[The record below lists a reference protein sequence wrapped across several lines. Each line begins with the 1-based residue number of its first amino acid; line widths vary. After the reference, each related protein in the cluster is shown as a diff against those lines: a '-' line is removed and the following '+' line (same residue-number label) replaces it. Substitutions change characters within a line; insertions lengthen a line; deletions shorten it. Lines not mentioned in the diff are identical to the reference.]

1 MIKKISEGSGTIQI
15 DTEIDT
21 EMLLLDEIL
30 SAPAYNGRFNLFI
43 SAEGSDDR
51 SKIEAVSTALGRAK
65 RRRLWTV
72 KEAVVLICM
81 ITPTYDHQSIL
92 LGFPRFGPA
101 GFQRGGFRAAQAAAG
116 QGR

>member
-21 EMLLLDEIL
+21 EILLLDEIL
-30 SAPAYNGRFNLFI
+30 CPSLQWPVQPVHLRR
-43 SAEGSDDR
+43 GSDDR
-51 SKIEAVSTALGRAK
+51 SKIEAVSMALGRAK

-101 GFQRGGFRAAQAAAG
+101 GFKRGGFHVAQAAAG